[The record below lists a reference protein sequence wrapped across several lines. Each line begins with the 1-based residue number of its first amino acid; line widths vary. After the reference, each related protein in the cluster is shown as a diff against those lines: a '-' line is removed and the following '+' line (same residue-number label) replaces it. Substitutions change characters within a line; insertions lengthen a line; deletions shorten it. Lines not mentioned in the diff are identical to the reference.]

1 MKACTKSC
9 RFPGGTVERIEEA
22 AGEHDVLESE
32 IFRRAVRH
40 YIRSNPDEIP
50 AFSDADD
57 GVSVAEVD
65 PEQLVTKGPNEE
77 PEETV
82 TEESDEADAEEAEEA
97 AEAEDEGDDDDTNS
111 EGENVLSGDVYDPC
125 EEGM

>member
-22 AGEHDVLESE
+22 ASEHDVLESE

-57 GVSVAEVD
+57 GVNVAEID
-65 PEQLVTKGPNEE
+65 PDELVTEGLNEAPEE
-77 PEETV
+77 PA
-82 TEESDEADAEEAEEA
+82 TEEPDEADAEEAQEA
-97 AEAEDEGDDDDTNS
+97 DEAEAEGDDGSTNS
-111 EGENVLSGDVYDPC
+111 EGESVLSGDVYDPC